1 MTSSARA
8 STVTIAFPD
17 RVKGGAHDTA
27 HRKVVLPLL
36 LDELAAAG
44 VRPEDTRLVCAI
56 GLHRKNHRHEFEDY
70 LGREVLD
77 RVPADNIVNHDAED
91 PDGMAD
97 LGLSELGDPV
107 QVNSAV
113 VESDLTVLVGHAA
126 GNPYGGFSGG
136 YKMPATGLTS
146 WRSIASHHAP
156 RSLYR
161 DDFVPVS
168 ARSRFRD
175 QLTSIGQA
183 MEARMPQPFF
193 SVDAVLDSQSRQ
205 LGVRAGRI
213 ADVEQATWPLAGR
226 RTDLEVDGEPA
237 DVLLVGVPRNFHYG
251 PGMGSNPILMM
262 QAIGSSLVRAKRALV
277 DRPIVIAAAI
287 CDGGSTAAEFPPYEA
302 AFELLQSCQHPADM
316 VAAPGGAG
324 DRPGLGGPLPA
335 PLRLPPVP
343 RVLDDLRR
351 RHRPRPLERGVRR
364 RRQAARPRPSDGCAH
379 HGHRRGG
386 AARGDRLDRPRRR
399 ACSPYPPCR
408 SRRSTS
414 PPRPATPSDAR
425 PQLVEQRAPASDQSR
440 PPCGGAAVRR
450 TATTAGRAA
459 SASER
464 SVETTLW
471 RRPRVRRTAVW
482 SRLSVRS
489 AHCSTTLW

>member
-1 MTSSARA
+1 MRLAIEYGDGHVDVELPDDTTVISPDHADHLSHREPAPLADPVAATRA
-8 STVTIAFPD
+8 ALADPLGTGPVGDLVGKGDTVTIAFPD

-36 LDELAAAG
+36 LDQLEAAG
-44 VRPEDTRLVCAI
+44 VRLEDTRLVCAI
-56 GLHRKNHRHEFEDY
+56 GLHRKNRREEFLGY

-77 RVPADNIVNHDAED
+77 RVPPANIVNHDAED

-113 VESDLTVLVGHAA
+113 VESDLSILVGHAA

-161 DDFVPVS
+161 DDFTPVS

-183 MEARMPQPFF
+183 MESRMRQPFF

-213 ADVEQATWPLAGR
+213 PDVEKATWPLASE
-226 RTDLEVDGEPA
+226 RTDLEVPGEPA
-237 DVLLVGVPRNFHYG
+237 DVLLVGIPRNFHYG

-262 QAIGSSLVRAKRALV
+262 QAVGSSLVRAKRALV
-277 DRPIVIAAAI
+277 KRPIVIAAAI
-287 CDGGSTAAEFPPYEA
+287 CDGWFNSTEFPPYEA
-302 AFELLQSCQHPADM
+302 AFELLQTCQHPAEM
-316 VAAPGGAG
+316 VQHQESMATDPEWVYRYRHHFGYHPFHAFSMIYVGGIARDHSSAVYIAG
-324 DRPGLGGPLPA
+324 ARRPDLARAMGA
-335 PLRLPPVP
+335 RTSATVEEALREASASIGRTP
-343 RVLDDLRR
+343 RVLA
-351 RHRPRPLERGVRR
+351 V
-364 RRQAARPRPSDGCAH
+364 
-379 HGHRRGG
+379 
-386 AARGDRLDRPRRR
+386 
-399 ACSPYPPCR
+399 
-408 SRRSTS
+408 
-414 PPRPATPSDAR
+414 PALSK
-425 PQLVEQRAPASDQSR
+425 PAFHLATASS
-440 PPCGGAAVRR
+440 R
-450 TATTAGRAA
+450 TA
-459 SASER
+459 
-464 SVETTLW
+464 
-471 RRPRVRRTAVW
+471 
-482 SRLSVRS
+482 
-489 AHCSTTLW
+489 